1 MLLTIMYAVWTNIYI
16 VMYVAVSH
24 VRNNVKQNP
33 IKSCPFC
40 SFFTFFTFFQRRE
53 GPLQRSEYVKK
64 QQSGPVWIWLSQT
77 TTIIMYVSFYNH
89 VRREDKHQCYHV
101 CCWPS
106 CTLLG
111 QISVSSCTLLSV
123 MYAAMSN
130 KIPLKSAPL
139 LLFFFTFFVFSQCS
153 KGPLQCSENVKRTTR
168 GSGLNKQLWLSCTFL
183 FIIMYAERTTP
194 MLSCT
199 LLTNINIAWSNIF
212 IIMYVFT
219 NHVP

>member
-1 MLLTIMYAVWTNIYI
+1 MYALWLKIHWSCTLLTIMYAVWTNIYI

-24 VRNNVKQNP
+24 VRSNVKQNP
-33 IKSCPFC
+33 IKSCPPC

-53 GPLQRSEYVKK
+53 GPLQRSENVKK

-101 CCWPS
+101 RCWPS

-111 QISVSSCTLLSV
+111 QISVLSCTLLSV
-123 MYAAMSN
+123 MYVAMSN

-139 LLFFFTFFVFSQCS
+139 LLFNVFYVF
-153 KGPLQCSENVKRTTR
+153 PLQQRAPAVLGKRKKK
-168 GSGLNKQLWLSCTFL
+168 GNKRVRFESD
-183 FIIMYAERTTP
+183 
-194 MLSCT
+194 
-199 LLTNINIAWSNIF
+199 
-212 IIMYVFT
+212 
-219 NHVP
+219 

>member
-16 VMYVAVSH
+16 VMYVAFSH
-24 VRNNVKQNP
+24 VRSNVKQNP
-33 IKSCPFC
+33 IKSCPPC

-53 GPLQRSEYVKK
+53 GPLQRSENVKK

-101 CCWPS
+101 RYWPS

-111 QISVSSCTLLSV
+111 QISVLSCTLLSV
-123 MYAAMSN
+123 MYVAMSN

-139 LLFFFTFFVFSQCS
+139 LLF
-153 KGPLQCSENVKRTTR
+153 
-168 GSGLNKQLWLSCTFL
+168 
-183 FIIMYAERTTP
+183 
-194 MLSCT
+194 
-199 LLTNINIAWSNIF
+199 
-212 IIMYVFT
+212 YVFYVFPVQQRAPAVLGKRKKG
-219 NHVP
+219 NKRVRFEWD